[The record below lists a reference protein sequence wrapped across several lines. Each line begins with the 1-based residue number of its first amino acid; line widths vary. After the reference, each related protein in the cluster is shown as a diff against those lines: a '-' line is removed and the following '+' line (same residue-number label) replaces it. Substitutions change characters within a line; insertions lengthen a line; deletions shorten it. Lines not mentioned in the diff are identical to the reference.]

1 MDDDDRCFGGG
12 PMYWWKADGGGSA
25 IFEVISYRE
34 REREREVGR
43 GFMKGFKLSLLCL
56 FA

>member
-34 REREREVGR
+34 RERERGWERFYERV
-43 GFMKGFKLSLLCL
+43 
-56 FA
+56 